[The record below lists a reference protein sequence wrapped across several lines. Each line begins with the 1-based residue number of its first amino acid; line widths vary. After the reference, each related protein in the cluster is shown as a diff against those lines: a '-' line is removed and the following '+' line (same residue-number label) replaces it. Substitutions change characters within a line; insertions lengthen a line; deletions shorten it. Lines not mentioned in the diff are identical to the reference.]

1 MTATRQSGS
10 EASND
15 TIRFILDGEIKT
27 LRGIDP
33 DTTVLN
39 YLRETLRRTG
49 TKEGCAEGDCGACTV
64 VLGELDGDR
73 VRLRAINS
81 CIQFVPTLDGKEL
94 FTVESLSAPDGN
106 VPPEAGKRKLH
117 PVQQAMVDCHGSQCG
132 FCTPG
137 FVMSLFAM
145 YKSEPEPDRARINDV
160 LAGNLCRCTGYRP
173 IIEAA
178 QKMYQVAPEERERN
192 DGDGPWSHRAWS
204 AAEHAEPSVAEREMI
219 ERLRSIQRSDTLSL
233 TGPDLEG
240 GTHRY
245 FAPTTLADFAELVAR
260 LPEATLLAGGTDVG
274 LWVTKLHRDLDTVI
288 YLGDVEELKG
298 LEATESHIEIGA
310 AVTVSDAQ
318 GLIGEH
324 FPDMGELYRRFA
336 SPPIRN
342 AATIGGNVA
351 NGSPIGDSMPGLI
364 ALDASLVLRKGSE
377 TRELPLGD
385 FYIAYGK
392 TALEPG
398 EFVERVRIPLRPAD
412 RYFRTYKISKR
423 FDQDISAVCG
433 AYSFRLD
440 GGRLRD
446 VRICYGG
453 MAAIP
458 KRATEC
464 ERALEGRE
472 WNQSTLAAGMDA
484 LDRDYTPID
493 DMRASARYRRLVTRN
508 LLHKLFL
515 ETSGWQGETRVVG
528 HGR

>member
-33 DTTVLN
+33 NTTVLN

-94 FTVESLSAPDGN
+94 FTVESLKAADGT
-106 VPPEAGKRKLH
+106 LH
-117 PVQQAMVDCHGSQCG
+117 PAQQAMVDCHGSQCG

-178 QKMYQVAPEERERN
+178 QKMYVGPEERN
-192 DGDGPWSHRAWS
+192 GDGPWSHRAWS
-204 AAEHAEPSVAEREMI
+204 ADDEAEVSPAERDMAR
-219 ERLRSIQRSDTLSL
+219 RLRSIQRSGTLAL

-240 GTHRY
+240 RQAVAPEARKRKEY

-288 YLGDVEELKG
+288 YLGDIEELKG

-364 ALDASLVLRKGSE
+364 ALGASLVLRKGSE
-377 TRELPLGD
+377 TRELPLAD

-392 TALEPG
+392 TALESG
-398 EFVERVRIPLRPAD
+398 ELVERVRIPLRPAD

-440 GGRLRD
+440 GCRLRD

-458 KRATEC
+458 KRAAEC

>member
-1 MTATRQSGS
+1 MTATKQSGS
-10 EASND
+10 EAAND
-15 TIRFILDGEIKT
+15 QVRFILDGEVKT
-27 LRGIDP
+27 LSGVDP
-33 DTTVLN
+33 NTTVLN

-73 VRLRAINS
+73 VRFRAINS

-117 PVQQAMVDCHGSQCG
+117 PAQQAMVDCHGSQCG

-145 YKSEPEPDRARINDV
+145 YKSEPEPDRARINDM

-178 QKMYQVAPEERERN
+178 QKMYRTGN
-192 DGDGPWSHRAWS
+192 GNGTWTHRPWS
-204 AAEHAEPSVAEREMI
+204 AADRSEVSPGEREMV
-219 ERLRSIQRSDTLSL
+219 ERLRSIQRRGTLRV

-240 GTHRY
+240 GQRRF
-245 FAPTTLADFAELVAR
+245 FAPTSLADFAELVER
-260 LPEATLLAGGTDVG
+260 LPAATILAGGTDVG
-274 LWVTKLHRDLDTVI
+274 LWVTKQHRDLDTVI
-288 YLGDVEELKG
+288 YLGNVAELQVLDAG
-298 LEATESHIEIGA
+298 DTHIEIGA
-310 AVTVSDAQ
+310 AVTVTDAKE
-318 GLIGEH
+318 LIGEH

-364 ALDASLVLRKGSE
+364 ALAASLVLRRGNES
-377 TRELPLGD
+377 RELPLDD
-385 FYIAYGK
+385 FYVAYGK

-398 EFVERVRIPLRPAD
+398 EFVERVRIPLRPAG
-412 RYFRTYKISKR
+412 RHFRTYKISKR

-433 AYSFRLD
+433 AYCFRL
-440 GGRLRD
+440 GGGKLRD

-464 ERALEGRE
+464 EQELEGRE
-472 WNQSTLAAGMDA
+472 WNESTLAAGMAA

-493 DMRASARYRRLVTRN
+493 DMRASALYRRMVTRN
-508 LLHKLFL
+508 LLRRLFL
-515 ETSGWQGETRVVG
+515 ETSPWEGETRVVG